1 MELDLPLDLRGM
13 AALWVHG
20 GHKGRVVLWHAPW
33 LREEDPLPPS
43 LLNGLSPI
51 RRMRLLRLLSLDG
64 AAHGPWLAQAA
75 GTAARLGRHR
85 LAWNLMTTWLAGELP
100 CPNDATEARRLLDVE
115 RERIKTV
122 LSWKRE
128 WPEGVIHLDDFP
140 AWLVLPA
147 IRQLR
152 RMGRKG
158 SFHLISGG
166 HLLKAGRWTWYIPA
180 GSWRPSKVSVERPE
194 LTNHSIPHRITS
206 AIVSAP

>member
-20 GHKGRVVLWHAPW
+20 GHKGRVVSWHAPW
-33 LREEDPLPPS
+33 LSDEDPLPPS

-51 RRMRLLRLLSLDG
+51 RRMRLLRLLSLD
-64 AAHGPWLAQAA
+64 
-75 GTAARLGRHR
+75 TSARLGRHQ

-100 CPNDATEARRLLDVE
+100 NPSDANEARRLLDVE

-122 LSWKRE
+122 LTWKRE

-158 SFHLISGG
+158 SFYLISGG

-180 GSWRPSKVSVERPE
+180 GTWKPSKVSVERPE
-194 LTNHSIPHRITS
+194 SMNHSMSHRIAS
-206 AIVSAP
+206 AIGSAP